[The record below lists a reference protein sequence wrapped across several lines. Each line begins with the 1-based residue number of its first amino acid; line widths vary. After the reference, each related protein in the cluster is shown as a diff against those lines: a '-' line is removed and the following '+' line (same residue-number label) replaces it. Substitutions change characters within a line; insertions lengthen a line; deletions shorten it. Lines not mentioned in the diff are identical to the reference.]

1 MRLKLYVMA
10 CVTCMLGACAYEDE
24 LLESLDQTKETNAT
38 ATRAAIVPEE
48 WDWTNPANYDY
59 AYIQGVGKIP
69 ISSPFTTA
77 ASANGDIN
85 MIIRGQDF
93 WPEQGWVLLDKVF
106 GTEEQ
111 YAETD
116 YPHFMLYN
124 KYRGIIRLF
133 IFNGSSQE
141 SKQGI
146 ITMNWFGSNTNG
158 LLANTFDYALPV
170 SSPSATDKDH
180 SVINY
185 IQDYYGKA
193 WCVTD
198 FLVAFDPRT
207 DSSKD
212 YALEFKLYSQN
223 ESTIRI
229 NGEMKF
235 ETQSATSLGENTPN
249 TSSGFSLAMV
259 GKALGKLPD
268 GKTITDTYKAINGLT
283 KDGYRAERK
292 LKAKMNNVQSELEK
306 GSFIDALG
314 NVVSAAKGL
323 GSIVSSVFNVVDIF
337 IGKRSSISK
346 VEIMPMVSEGNS
358 HYSGTIT
365 TTGNASRFIL
375 QLPNTNHWNSDG
387 TVINDGCPIYDKPL
401 GVFCLENEPEIQ
413 RLYVVDSYER
423 HYNDDDYDQ
432 HYWYTSFRI
441 TGDIKLA
448 INKASGLEYVAGT
461 AQLLTPGG
469 MPNSKYDEVEDPMT
483 EDIYMTLLR
492 NDEKRWNGTH
502 PVPLEKL
509 KNTVLLATGK
519 EKAIYLK
526 LNLVLKVVD
535 GGEDTPVVVSQI
547 YKIENTKAM
556 GESGSYTSRSGKK
569 GDRVSKGTPYP
580 FSPYQA
586 KGNTLPATKETNA
599 LTLSY
604 Y

>member
-1 MRLKLYVMA
+1 MKLKLYVMA
-10 CVTCMLGACAYEDE
+10 CVACMLGACAYEDE
-24 LLESLDQTKETNAT
+24 LLENLDQTKETNAT

-48 WDWTNPANYDY
+48 WDWTNPASYDH

-77 ASANGDIN
+77 ASANGDIS
-85 MIIRGQDF
+85 MIVRGQDF
-93 WPEQGWVLLDKVF
+93 LPEQGWVLLDKVF

-116 YPHFMLYN
+116 FPYFILYN

-133 IFNGSSQE
+133 IFNRSSQE
-141 SKQGI
+141 SQQAVM
-146 ITMNWFGSNTNG
+146 TMNWFGNNTNG

-170 SSPSATDKDH
+170 SSTSATDKNH

-185 IQDYYGKA
+185 IQDYYQKA

-198 FLVAFDPRT
+198 FLTAFDPNT
-207 DSSKD
+207 DFAKD
-212 YALEFKLYSQN
+212 YAIEFKLYSQN
-223 ESTIRI
+223 KSTIEL

-235 ETQSATSLGENTPN
+235 ETESATSLGENTPN
-249 TSSGFSLAMV
+249 TSSGFSLDMV

-283 KDGYRAERK
+283 KNGYRAEGK
-292 LKAKMNNVQSELEK
+292 LKDKMNNVQSELEK

-314 NVVSAAKGL
+314 NVASAAKGI
-323 GSIVSSVFNVVDIF
+323 GGIIGSVFNVVDVF
-337 IGKRSSISK
+337 IGKKSAITK
-346 VEIMPMVSEGNS
+346 VEIMPMVSEGSS

-375 QLPNTNHWNSDG
+375 QLPNTNHWTSDG

-461 AQLLTPGG
+461 AQLLAHGG
-469 MPNSKYDEVEDPMT
+469 MPDSKYDEVEDPMT
-483 EDIYMTLLR
+483 DDIYMTLLR

-509 KNTVLLATGK
+509 KNTVLLTTGK
-519 EKAIYLK
+519 EETIYLK
-526 LNLVLKVVD
+526 INLVLKVVD

-547 YKIENTKAM
+547 YKIEDTKAM
-556 GESGSYTSRSGKK
+556 GESGSYTSRFGKK

-586 KGNTLPATKETNA
+586 KDNTLPATKETNA
-599 LTLSY
+599 LILTY